1 MNKLF
6 KYANSIWVRYSDYVI
21 TETSDGIK
29 YLQPAPNAV
38 PKPYDPVE
46 EFENIA
52 LDAVSVGQLCMSQE
66 ATDSEKQEA
75 IRGFALKYGL
85 LGIMTAIPTTPK
97 FLPYENVFFPK
108 NHFIREESMPV
119 EKYLTSVIS
128 SEMSATSSPEF
139 LKAHAVQRVAAAE
152 FLRSHRADDRTV
164 GPPAAARVLA
174 HAVDRDPPRL
184 GRGVH
189 DISAGTHAE

>member
-29 YLQPAPNAV
+29 YLQPAPNAM
-38 PKPYDPVE
+38 PQPYDPVD

-52 LDAVSVGQLCMSQE
+52 LDAVNVGQLCMSQE
-66 ATDSEKQEA
+66 AAEGEKHEA

-97 FLPYENVFFPK
+97 FLSY
-108 NHFIREESMPV
+108 
-119 EKYLTSVIS
+119 
-128 SEMSATSSPEF
+128 
-139 LKAHAVQRVAAAE
+139 
-152 FLRSHRADDRTV
+152 
-164 GPPAAARVLA
+164 
-174 HAVDRDPPRL
+174 
-184 GRGVH
+184 
-189 DISAGTHAE
+189 

>member
-97 FLPYENVFFPK
+97 FLPYENVIFPK

-119 EKYLTSVIS
+119 EKYLDVFSVNMQRDWIGWKSSLRTGHSISWLYSFIMKIRMDLQKSRKSSTS
-128 SEMSATSSPEF
+128 
-139 LKAHAVQRVAAAE
+139 RVW
-152 FLRSHRADDRTV
+152 R
-164 GPPAAARVLA
+164 
-174 HAVDRDPPRL
+174 RL
-184 GRGVH
+184 MG
-189 DISAGTHAE
+189 